1 MKTFFLAALILIFS
15 SLSVQAAQVNWAEV
29 KIDYGSSKIFS
40 LEDMD
45 EAVEIIAEQF
55 GKWEGCTLHNIR
67 YYGDDVNNQE
77 NLYWL
82 NGLGDAHKLN
92 KKFTQCI
99 AFISDFYV
107 SKEAADKTTFEP
119 DREYKNW
126 QWWLARTNA
135 NDEWYLLTFG
145 Y

>member
-1 MKTFFLAALILIFS
+1 MRTIFLTALILIFS
-15 SLSVQAAQVNWAEV
+15 SLSVQAAQVNLAEV

-40 LEDMD
+40 REDMD

-77 NLYWL
+77 NLDWL
-82 NGLGDAHKLN
+82 NNLSKARNLN

-99 AFISDFYV
+99 AFVSDFYV
-107 SKEAADKTTFEP
+107 SKDAADKTTFEP
-119 DREYKNW
+119 DREYKDW

-135 NDEWYLLTFG
+135 NDEWHLLTFG